1 MKSAPSLSS
10 IKPTPNWLANK
21 GMYSI
26 MASRT
31 LQYLSSASST
41 MAGRSDCDSKSI
53 PITCKKKYRREL
65 TSASLNEMNDARKQL
80 EHKLKSL
87 FLSN

>member
-1 MKSAPSLSS
+1 LSS
-10 IKPTPNWLANK
+10 KKPTPNWLANK

-31 LQYLSSASST
+31 LQCLSSESST

-53 PITCKKKYRREL
+53 PITCKKYRREL
-65 TSASLNEMNDARKQL
+65 TSTSLNEVNDARKHL
-80 EHKLKSL
+80 EHKLKKKPIL
-87 FLSN
+87 VQLN